1 MDKDTDKDTD
11 KNTDMDK
18 EKDKDKDTDMELNLK
33 LELEYLSKI
42 YLRRFSPYSA
52 IWITYNTSRR
62 KFQRHYKL
70 VAPLPDK
77 NYEMLSFKFS

>member
-1 MDKDTDKDTD
+1 MVKDTDKDTD
-11 KNTDMDK
+11 KNTDK
-18 EKDKDKDTDMELNLK
+18 ELNLK

-42 YLRRFSPYSA
+42 YLRRFGPYSP

-62 KFQRHYKL
+62 KFQWHYKL